1 VRYPIHQTHRAST
14 SEYREAYD
22 DRYGMVTTE
31 PIAMSLASPL
41 KILIFAAAMSAC
53 TVAAAQAEIPTLE
66 FEASPPIHAGFK
78 PLMAPT
84 GRHRPH
90 ASDVPRG
97 VRLDAV
103 IRNEEEFDRA
113 FGMCRRC

>member
-1 VRYPIHQTHRAST
+1 
-14 SEYREAYD
+14 
-22 DRYGMVTTE
+22 
-31 PIAMSLASPL
+31 MSLASHL
-41 KILIFAAAMSAC
+41 KILVFAAAMSAGPI
-53 TVAAAQAEIPTLE
+53 AAARAEIPTTD
-66 FEASPPIHAGFK
+66 FEASPPIHAVVK

-84 GRHRPH
+84 GHHRPH
-90 ASDVPRG
+90 ARDVPRG